1 MTHVILDKIQKI
13 YPGTTEPAVDDFS
26 LDIPT
31 GKLVAFLGPSGC
43 GKTTTLKM
51 IAGLI
56 NPTAGKISF
65 DGEDIVPIPSETWR
79 GDGLPKLS
87 TFPLYVSG

>member
-1 MTHVILDKIQKI
+1 MTHVILDKLQKI
-13 YPGTTEPAVDDFS
+13 YPGTVDPAVDDFS

-56 NPTAGKISF
+56 NPPA
-65 DGEDIVPIPSETWR
+65 
-79 GDGLPKLS
+79 
-87 TFPLYVSG
+87 